1 MARFN
6 TIIQKI
12 EQKCP
17 NDWWIMSFK
26 KKAREDHP
34 CYQLYKKTIR
44 EYNKALNCLD
54 PRSFSILSDKVLS
67 EFKCEAVQNED
78 GRGKQLSFDL
88 MNEAFA
94 YKYLQSRVVNN
105 LCFVEE
111 NRDMANNQSETPDI
125 RFEEKGRV
133 GYCEVKT
140 INRPDKDKKRD
151 ECKVFSGSE
160 YDPKDG
166 FFNTLRDA
174 LDTAKSQVKTP
185 SDSEFGIVYLI
196 INFDDFTL
204 EDHTTYKEQL
214 HVFFQQSYP
223 DIEIHALIPG
233 GGFHALY
240 EIHHTPDL

>member
-1 MARFN
+1 MARFDK
-6 TIIQKI
+6 IIQKI

-44 EYNKALNCLD
+44 EYNKALDCLD
-54 PRSFSILSDKVLS
+54 SQSFSILSDKVLS

-94 YKYLQSRVVNN
+94 YKYLQNRVVNN

-111 NRDMANNQSETPDI
+111 NKGTGKNQPKTPDI

-140 INRPDKDKKRD
+140 INRSDKDKKRYD
-151 ECKVFSGSE
+151 GKVFSGSE
-160 YDPKDG
+160 YNLNDG
-166 FFNTLRDA
+166 FFNKIRTA

-233 GGFHALY
+233 GDFHALY